1 MIGNREPDFLM
12 GISSF
17 LTWKNISLSF
27 LLDIRKGGDI
37 ANVTSRSLFSNGQ
50 SRFVEKYRNR
60 EIVVDGVVEQPDGT
74 FVKNTRPIILDQT
87 NMNTYFYAVSSNFI
101 EDGSYLRMSYVTL
114 GYDFT
119 SLLKRTL
126 IQGLR
131 VSFTGRNLFMLTKY
145 TGGDPQISAGSAG
158 GTGKGG
164 VENFGIPS
172 TRSFDLSLNVT
183 F

>member
-1 MIGNREPDFLM
+1 
-12 GISSF
+12 
-17 LTWKNISLSF
+17 
-27 LLDIRKGGDI
+27 
-37 ANVTSRSLFSNGQ
+37 
-50 SRFVEKYRNR
+50 
-60 EIVVDGVVEQPDGT
+60 
-74 FVKNTRPIILDQT
+74 
-87 NMNTYFYAVSSNFI
+87 MNTYFYAVSSNFI

-172 TRSFDLSLNVT
+172 T
-183 F
+183 

>member
-1 MIGNREPDFLM
+1 MHIFEWAM
-12 GISSF
+12 
-17 LTWKNISLSF
+17 
-27 LLDIRKGGDI
+27 
-37 ANVTSRSLFSNGQ
+37 

-145 TGGDPQISAGSAG
+145 TDC
-158 GTGKGG
+158 
-164 VENFGIPS
+164 
-172 TRSFDLSLNVT
+172 DLKSVPVVQEVQVRVA
-183 F
+183 